1 MIDLISLNSRKGRID
16 MKKINKFIVFIL
28 VMFIILNIIP
38 VLADQTK
45 NAILEKLAVSL
56 VIDTS
61 GSMANTDP
69 TKLRETAANIFIDL
83 LSPDDNLGVI
93 TFNTQTI
100 EVIPMQVVGTT
111 ANKGLI
117 KGALSPRLNAAG
129 DTNYQAA
136 LQAASNQLSAFTAG
150 DVRKVIIFLTDGVPD
165 PDPAQRN
172 NPDFMNQ
179 YMNSMWATV
188 SDIGLKQYPI
198 YSVGFGAVNQDIL
211 NRISADT
218 QGSAQFISDPG
229 ELAVTFFN
237 VLSSLKNR
245 RNFLASNLDLAGE
258 QSLDF
263 EFDKYTSQIT
273 MVFAN
278 ATQPLAISLIPPEG
292 KSINENVVVQTTDRY
307 TLVTLNQNTNE
318 LSGKWT
324 LKTNGS
330 GLVRAFG
337 DKDLFLKA
345 WITKPLANTQQPVNE
360 PMEISVQLTGE
371 ISDKAVVEALI
382 SKNGTPELNSI
393 ILDEY
398 DGAYMGIYDKA
409 DVQGTYE
416 INVTVKEDGNLITST
431 SSKVTVR
438 ELPVLKTDFFADKAI
453 HKIGGSMTVTGYLEM
468 RGNKIT
474 ASQDVTIST
483 FGLLLSYADGKE
495 ELLNLV
501 DNQDPAS
508 GDIKAGDGTY
518 TVKTSLLKE
527 GQTKATLL
535 VQGIYKGENFIID
548 QSLGSYEV
556 VQPGVISL
564 SVGDTS
570 VYSVAGSK
578 IEIPFTFKSTSKVRE
593 TLTVSIDPLVG
604 TLDSTNITVEPE
616 ATIEKELVLTLNK
629 DLENRPYEF
638 DLVVLNDDPL
648 TLVENASVTLKV
660 EVITKSQERSMNFKR
675 NLPIYAAIACLVIG
689 VPLLIML
696 FGLFLYSVLVKPNII
711 VRGMLLYHKKNAEL
725 VDGAVKEIPIRNKRK
740 SKIIIS
746 FNESSATADYYIESS
761 TYKYDLVLEN
771 EYEFGKW
778 RFLDGYRALAKKVNR
793 PKLVL
798 STTQPGIFEY
808 KNEVLTKKELFDKDA
823 FESGGYVFQYY
834 ADKHRA
840 KDKQEGKDL
849 LEGRM

>member
-1 MIDLISLNSRKGRID
+1 MISRKGRID
-16 MKKINKFIVFIL
+16 MKKINKFLIFIL
-28 VMFIILNIIP
+28 VMFNVLNSIP
-38 VLADQTK
+38 VLADQT
-45 NAILEKLAVSL
+45 NSAILEKLAVSL

-100 EVIPMQVVGTT
+100 EVIPMQVVGST

-117 KGALSPRLNAAG
+117 KGTLSPSLNANG

-136 LQAASNQLSAFTAG
+136 LQAASNQLSAFTAS

-165 PDPAQRN
+165 PNPALRN
-172 NPDFMNQ
+172 NQEFMNQ

-211 NRISADT
+211 RRISADT

-245 RNFLASNLDLAGE
+245 RSFLASNLELAGE
-258 QSLDF
+258 QTFDF
-263 EFDKYTSQIT
+263 DFDTYTSQVT

-278 ATQPLAISLIPPEG
+278 AAQPLSVSLIPPEG

-324 LKTNGS
+324 LKANGS

-345 WITKPLANTQQPVNE
+345 WVTKPLANTQQPVNE

-371 ISDKAVVEALI
+371 VSDKAVVEALV

-393 ILDEY
+393 RLTEY
-398 DGAYMGIYDKA
+398 DGVYMGVFDKA

-416 INVTVKEDGNLITST
+416 ISVTVKEDDNLITST

-453 HKIGGSMTVTGYLEM
+453 HKIGANMTVTGYLEM

-474 ASQDVTIST
+474 ASQDVAIST
-483 FGLLLSYADGKE
+483 FGLLINHEDGTE
-495 ELLNLV
+495 EILALV

-518 TVKTSLLKE
+518 TVKTSFLME
-527 GQTKATLL
+527 GQAKATLL
-535 VQGIYKGENFIID
+535 VQGVYKGENFIID
-548 QSLGSYEV
+548 QNLGTYEV
-556 VQPGVISL
+556 VQPGTIKL
-564 SVGDTS
+564 NIGDTD
-570 VYSVAGSK
+570 VYGVAGSNIK
-578 IEIPFTFKSTSKVRE
+578 IQFIFKSTSKVRE
-593 TLTVSIDPLVG
+593 TVTISMDPIIG
-604 TLDSTNITVEPE
+604 TMDNARITIEPD
-616 ATIEKELVLTLNK
+616 ATFEKELVLNLNK
-629 DLENRPYEF
+629 DLENKPYDIIF
-638 DLVVLNDDPL
+638 NVANDDPL
-648 TLVENASVTLKV
+648 TTVENAVATLKI
-660 EVITKSQERSMNFKR
+660 EVITKAQERSMNFKR
-675 NLPIYAAIACLVIG
+675 NLPLYGAIAGFVLG
-689 VPLLIML
+689 VPILLML
-696 FGLFLYSVLVKPNII
+696 FGLFLYSILVKPNII
-711 VRGMLLYHKKNAEL
+711 VQGMLLYHKKNEEL

-740 SKIIIS
+740 SKISIS
-746 FNESSATADYYIESS
+746 FNEGNASADFYIGGSP
-761 TYKYDLVLEN
+761 YKYDLVLEN

-778 RFLDGYRALAKKVNR
+778 RFIDGYRALAKKINR
-793 PKLVL
+793 PKFVL
-798 STTQPGIFEY
+798 YTTQPGIFEF
-808 KNEVLTKKELFDKDA
+808 KDEVMTKKELFDKDA
-823 FESGGYVFQYY
+823 FESGGFVFQYY
-834 ADKHRA
+834 AEKHRS
-840 KDKQEGKDL
+840 KDKQQGRDL

>member
-1 MIDLISLNSRKGRID
+1 
-16 MKKINKFIVFIL
+16 MKKINKLIIFIL
-28 VMFIILNIIP
+28 VTFTVLNSIP
-38 VLADQTK
+38 VLADQT
-45 NAILEKLAVSL
+45 NSAILEKLAVSL

-93 TFNTQTI
+93 TFNTQTV
-100 EVIPMQVVGTT
+100 EVIPMQVVGST

-117 KGALSPRLNAAG
+117 KGTLSPSLNANG

-165 PDPAQRN
+165 PNPALRN

-188 SDIGLKQYPI
+188 SDIGLKKYPI
-198 YSVGFGAVNQDIL
+198 YSVGFGAVSQDIL

-245 RNFLASNLDLAGE
+245 RSFLASNLELAGE
-258 QSLDF
+258 QTLDF
-263 EFDKYTSQIT
+263 DFDTYTSQVT

-278 ATQPLAISLIPPEG
+278 AAQPLSVSLIPPEG

-324 LKTNGS
+324 LKANGS
-330 GLVRAFG
+330 GVVRAFG

-345 WITKPLANTQQPVNE
+345 WVTKPLANTQQPVNE
-360 PMEISVQLTGE
+360 PMDISVQLTGE
-371 ISDKAVVEALI
+371 VSDKAVVEALV

-393 ILDEY
+393 RLTEY
-398 DGAYMGIYDKA
+398 DGVYIGVFDKA

-416 INVTVKEDGNLITST
+416 ISVTVKEDDNLITST

-438 ELPVLKTDFFADKAI
+438 ELPVLKTDFFADNAI

-474 ASQDVTIST
+474 ASQDVAIST
-483 FGLLLSYADGKE
+483 FGLLINHEDGTE
-495 ELLNLV
+495 ELLSLV

-518 TVKTSLLKE
+518 TVKTSFLKE
-527 GQTKATLL
+527 GQAKATLL
-535 VQGIYKGENFIID
+535 VQGVYKGENFIID
-548 QSLGSYEV
+548 QNLGTYEV
-556 VQPGVISL
+556 IQPGTINL
-564 SVGDTS
+564 NIGDTD
-570 VYSVAGSK
+570 VYGVAGSNIK
-578 IEIPFTFKSTSKVRE
+578 VPFVFKSTSKVRE
-593 TLTVSIDPLVG
+593 IVTISMNPIIG
-604 TLDSTNITVEPE
+604 TLDNARITIEPD
-616 ATIEKELVLTLNK
+616 ATLEKELVLNLNK
-629 DLENRPYEF
+629 DLENKPY
-638 DLVVLNDDPL
+638 DIILNVANDDPL
-648 TLVENASVTLKV
+648 TPVENAAVTLKI
-660 EVITKSQERSMNFKR
+660 EVITKAQERSINFKR
-675 NLPIYAAIACLVIG
+675 NLPLYAAIAGFMLG
-689 VPLLIML
+689 VPILLIL

-711 VRGMLLYHKKNAEL
+711 VHGMLLYHKINEEL

-740 SKIIIS
+740 SKILIS
-746 FNESSATADYYIESS
+746 FNESNASADFYIGGSP
-761 TYKYDLVLEN
+761 YKYDLVLEN

-778 RFLDGYRALAKKVNR
+778 RFIDGYRALAKKINR
-793 PKLVL
+793 PKFVL
-798 STTQPGIFEY
+798 YTTQPGIFEF
-808 KNEVLTKKELFDKDA
+808 KDEVMTKKELFDKDA
-823 FESGGYVFQYY
+823 FESGGFVFQYY
-834 ADKHRA
+834 AEKHRS
-840 KDKQEGKDL
+840 KDKQQGRDL